1 MNHLPPEIIAAIASG
16 ITSIIAFIIRLI
28 ETRIFRAKIA
38 GHKQDAELLQAQVDE
53 LRKRIGSSL

>member
-1 MNHLPPEIIAAIASG
+1 MNNLPPEIIAALASG